1 MHSNATVEVRSL
13 VNRTSPVEVSFSGPD
28 RYNTFPVVYETPA
41 PITHAVDTVDVT
53 GAANLKDE
61 AITTDVEMGLRHR
74 TRTPGK
80 YHVQTRQKLV
90 LVYHN

>member
-1 MHSNATVEVRSL
+1 MRSL
-13 VNRTSPVEVSFSGPD
+13 VNRTSSVDVNFSGPD
-28 RYNTFPVVYETPA
+28 RYNTFPVIYETPA
-41 PITHAVDTVDVT
+41 PITHAVDSVDVT
-53 GAANLKDE
+53 GTADLNDE
-61 AITTDVEMGLRHR
+61 VITTDLEMGLRHR